1 MIENVICRLLSENV
15 HIAEAMCRYA
25 DAPAVFYGDVP
36 NAQDEGW
43 ENGCYPRMFFAVD
56 WSNDPERKAAGTLM
70 LNIFCTNESEIMPED
85 IAEKIKTDLSEVFLK
100 DDATY
105 GIAWSRTDGFEMSGD
120 EPKVIGV
127 TMTYQ
132 ILDFTAVRMDAPCP
146 VTGMMTYLKENL
158 PEASVIGMDDL
169 GEIYQLGEN
178 EAAVFVRYASESA
191 DKRQSYAVRWFDVV
205 LNLHV
210 IAKEHLTR
218 VRYISKIIR
227 MMEMDMEVILE
238 DRSPMFIERLG
249 VAAGADMLRTGQIT
263 ATCRYGIL
271 HRDPDA
277 PNLMEAH
284 FARKGE

>member
-1 MIENVICRLLSENV
+1 MIEKVICRLLSENE

-43 ENGCYPRMFFAVD
+43 EDGCYPRMYFAVD

-70 LNIFCTNESEIMPED
+70 LNIFCVNESEVMPED

-105 GIAWSRTDGFEMSGD
+105 CIAWERTDGFEMSGD

-132 ILDFTAVRMDAPCP
+132 ILDFTAVRMNAPCP
-146 VTGMMTYLKENL
+146 VTGMMEYLKENI
-158 PEASVIGMDDL
+158 PELSVIGMDSFEEIHKL
-169 GEIYQLGEN
+169 GN
-178 EAAVFVRYASESA
+178 DEAAVFVRYASENA
-191 DKRQSYAVRWFDVV
+191 DKRQSYSVRWFDVV

-210 IAKEHLTR
+210 IAKSHLTR
-218 VRYISKIIR
+218 VHYISQIIR
-227 MMEMDMEVILE
+227 MIEMDTEVILE
-238 DRSPMFIERLG
+238 DGSPMFIERLG
-249 VAAGADMLRTGQIT
+249 IAAGADMLRTGQIT
-263 ATCRYGIL
+263 ASCRYGVL
-271 HRDPDA
+271 YRDPDA
-277 PNLMEAH
+277 PDLMNAH